1 VKRPEGFD
9 HRPAPQPVEP
19 PSKGRGRRTP
29 AESPST
35 TPAERSSAAPVTPSA
50 SSGPATPPVSP
61 PPTRTA
67 APSVTT
73 DPPAFTAAGRN
84 ARRPAEPTGS
94 APTGSAAPQTA
105 DTQTINA
112 GSTDR
117 GTSGATPRAP
127 KPSRTR
133 VRPDKSSATEASAA
147 RQDRRKLRKA
157 ASARRKFERSEVRR
171 FTKRTR
177 HRRAAWV
184 TIAAIVASLAV
195 VLAVAVYSPIL
206 ALREI
211 TVDGTNRVSTE
222 EVTAALDDQL
232 GTPLALIDFGEI
244 RSELAAFPL
253 IRSYVTETVPPN
265 TLRIH
270 VVEREAIGTVERRGS
285 FEQVDPAGVVV
296 ASSSERPAGPLIDV
310 SGTGTDTAVF
320 ASAVEVLLTMP
331 QAVLDR
337 IDVISAR
344 TADNVRLTLRDT
356 GSTVAWGSAD
366 DSELKG
372 QVLARM
378 LERPECAGQ
387 VVDVTAPLAPIC
399 GPE

>member
-9 HRPAPQPVEP
+9 HRPAPQPEQQG
-19 PSKGRGRRTP
+19 KANGRRPTAPPKAPRPTGATNPDSGSATP
-29 AESPST
+29 GQPGTAGTSST
-35 TPAERSSAAPVTPSA
+35 GAKRPADPGASQDTGGPGQTKAA
-50 SSGPATPPVSP
+50 PATPK
-61 PPTRTA
+61 
-67 APSVTT
+67 
-73 DPPAFTAAGRN
+73 PA
-84 ARRPAEPTGS
+84 
-94 APTGSAAPQTA
+94 
-105 DTQTINA
+105 
-112 GSTDR
+112 
-117 GTSGATPRAP
+117 
-127 KPSRTR
+127 RTR
-133 VRPDKSSATEASAA
+133 VRPDKAASTAASAA

-157 ASARRKFERSEVRR
+157 ARARRKFERSEVRR
-171 FTKRTR
+171 FTRRTR

-184 TIAAIVASLAV
+184 TVAAIVASLAV

-211 TVDGTNRVSTE
+211 TVDGTNRVSTA

-270 VVEREAIGTVERRGS
+270 VVEREAVGTVERNGS
-285 FEQVDPAGVVV
+285 YEQVDPAGVVV
-296 ASSSERPAGPLIDV
+296 ASSSERPAGPLIVV
-310 SGTGTDTAVF
+310 SGSGTDSAAF
-320 ASAVEVLLTMP
+320 ASAAEVLLTMP

-337 IDVISAR
+337 IDTISAR
-344 TADNVRLTLRDT
+344 TADDVRLTLRDT
-356 GSTVAWGSAD
+356 GATVSWGSAD

>member
-1 VKRPEGFD
+1 MKRPEGFD
-9 HRPAPQPVEP
+9 HRPAPEPTEQPTKAAKRRRPAAPAPAGV
-19 PSKGRGRRTP
+19 PSADPAASQRTPRRPGNTTEAPSATP
-29 AESPST
+29 AEQAETSQSRADT
-35 TPAERSSAAPVTPSA
+35 GKAAQSGARVRLDKPA
-50 SSGPATPPVSP
+50 
-61 PPTRTA
+61 RTA
-67 APSVTT
+67 A
-73 DPPAFTAAGRN
+73 AA
-84 ARRPAEPTGS
+84 
-94 APTGSAAPQTA
+94 AA
-105 DTQTINA
+105 
-112 GSTDR
+112 
-117 GTSGATPRAP
+117 
-127 KPSRTR
+127 
-133 VRPDKSSATEASAA
+133 
-147 RQDRRKLRKA
+147 QDRRKLKKA
-157 ASARRKFERSEVRR
+157 ARARRKFERAEVRR

-184 TIAAIVASLAV
+184 TFASVVAVLGI

-232 GTPLALIDFGEI
+232 GTPLALVDFGQI

-270 VVEREAIGTVERRGS
+270 IVEREAIGAVERQGS
-285 FEQVDPAGVVV
+285 FDQVDPAGVVV
-296 ASSSERPAGPLIDV
+296 ASSSERPAGPLISVTD
-310 SGTGTDTAVF
+310 SGTDSPAF
-320 ASAVEVLLTMP
+320 SSAVEVLLAMP
-331 QAVLDR
+331 QTVLDR
-337 IDVISAR
+337 IDVISAK
-344 TADNVRLTLRDT
+344 TADDVRITLRDT
-356 GSTVAWGSAD
+356 GATVAWGSAD

-399 GPE
+399 GAE

>member
-9 HRPAPQPVEP
+9 HRPAPAPADPPAKAGKLRRPVDTVAPEKAPSADPSVALGGAQRSAAPTRQKRPTAPPVEP
-19 PSKGRGRRTP
+19 VAPDRQPKQRREPEPPRARVRADKP
-29 AESPST
+29 A
-35 TPAERSSAAPVTPSA
+35 
-50 SSGPATPPVSP
+50 
-61 PPTRTA
+61 RTA
-67 APSVTT
+67 A
-73 DPPAFTAAGRN
+73 AA
-84 ARRPAEPTGS
+84 
-94 APTGSAAPQTA
+94 AA
-105 DTQTINA
+105 
-112 GSTDR
+112 
-117 GTSGATPRAP
+117 
-127 KPSRTR
+127 
-133 VRPDKSSATEASAA
+133 
-147 RQDRRKLRKA
+147 QDRRKLKKA
-157 ASARRKFERSEVRR
+157 ARARRKFERAEVRR

-184 TIAAIVASLAV
+184 TFASIVAVLGI
-195 VLAVAVYSPIL
+195 VLAIAVYSPIL

-211 TVDGTNRVSTE
+211 TIDGTNRVSTE

-232 GTPLALIDFGEI
+232 GTPLALVDFGQI

-270 VVEREAIGTVERRGS
+270 IVEREAIGAVERQGS
-285 FEQVDPAGVVV
+285 YDQVDPAGVVV
-296 ASSSERPAGPLIDV
+296 ASSSERPAGPLISV
-310 SGTGTDTAVF
+310 SDTGTDSRAFT
-320 ASAVEVLLTMP
+320 SAVEVLLGMP

-344 TADNVRLTLRDT
+344 TADDVRITLRDT
-356 GSTVAWGSAD
+356 GATVAWGSAD

>member
-1 VKRPEGFD
+1 MKRPEGFD
-9 HRPAPQPVEP
+9 HRPAPDPVEP
-19 PSKGRGRRTP
+19 PAKSGKRRRTAEP
-29 AESPST
+29 AAPSADPST
-35 TPAERSSAAPVTPSA
+35 TSRGTQRPSA
-50 SSGPATPPVSP
+50 SAQSKRPEVPPVD
-61 PPTRTA
+61 
-67 APSVTT
+67 AP
-73 DPPAFTAAGRN
+73 
-84 ARRPAEPTGS
+84 EQ
-94 APTGSAAPQTA
+94 AAPQT
-105 DTQTINA
+105 QK
-112 GSTDR
+112 
-117 GTSGATPRAP
+117 PPKAP
-127 KPSRTR
+127 KPTR
-133 VRPDKSSATEASAA
+133 DRADNPARSAASAA
-147 RQDRRKLRKA
+147 AGERRKLRKA
-157 ASARRKFERSEVRR
+157 ARARRKFERAEVRR

-184 TIAAIVASLAV
+184 TFASILVVLGV

-232 GTPLALIDFGEI
+232 GTPLALVDFGQI

-270 VVEREAIGTVERRGS
+270 IVEREAIGAVERQGS
-285 FEQVDPAGVVV
+285 FDQVDPAGVVV
-296 ASSSERPAGPLIDV
+296 ASSSERPAGPLISASDA
-310 SGTGTDTAVF
+310 GTDSPAF
-320 ASAVEVLLTMP
+320 SSAVEVLLAMP

-344 TADNVRLTLRDT
+344 TADDVRITLRDT
-356 GSTVAWGSAD
+356 GATVAWGSAD

>member
-9 HRPAPQPVEP
+9 HRPAPQPEQQG
-19 PSKGRGRRTP
+19 KANGRRPTAPPKAPRPTGATNPDSGSATP
-29 AESPST
+29 GQPGTAGTSST
-35 TPAERSSAAPVTPSA
+35 GAKRPADPGASQDTGGPGRTKAA
-50 SSGPATPPVSP
+50 PATPK
-61 PPTRTA
+61 PT
-67 APSVTT
+67 
-73 DPPAFTAAGRN
+73 
-84 ARRPAEPTGS
+84 
-94 APTGSAAPQTA
+94 
-105 DTQTINA
+105 
-112 GSTDR
+112 
-117 GTSGATPRAP
+117 
-127 KPSRTR
+127 RTR
-133 VRPDKSSATEASAA
+133 VRPDKTASTVASAA

-157 ASARRKFERSEVRR
+157 ARARRKFERSEVRR
-171 FTKRTR
+171 FTRRTR

-184 TIAAIVASLAV
+184 TVAAIVASLAV

-211 TVDGTNRVSTE
+211 TVDGTNRVSTA

-270 VVEREAIGTVERRGS
+270 VVEREAVGTVERNGS
-285 FEQVDPAGVVV
+285 YEQVGVVV
-296 ASSSERPAGPLIDV
+296 ASSSERPAGPLIVV
-310 SGTGTDTAVF
+310 SGSGTDSAAF
-320 ASAVEVLLTMP
+320 ASAAEVLLTMP

-337 IDVISAR
+337 IDTISAR
-344 TADNVRLTLRDT
+344 TADDVRLTLRDT
-356 GSTVAWGSAD
+356 GATVSWGSAD

>member
-1 VKRPEGFD
+1 MRHD
-9 HRPAPQPVEP
+9 RPA
-19 PSKGRGRRTP
+19 
-29 AESPST
+29 
-35 TPAERSSAAPVTPSA
+35 
-50 SSGPATPPVSP
+50 
-61 PPTRTA
+61 RTA
-67 APSVTT
+67 A
-73 DPPAFTAAGRN
+73 
-84 ARRPAEPTGS
+84 
-94 APTGSAAPQTA
+94 SAAA
-105 DTQTINA
+105 
-112 GSTDR
+112 
-117 GTSGATPRAP
+117 
-127 KPSRTR
+127 
-133 VRPDKSSATEASAA
+133 
-147 RQDRRKLRKA
+147 QDRRKLRKA
-157 ASARRKFERSEVRR
+157 ARARRKFERAEVRR

-184 TIAAIVASLAV
+184 TVASIVATLAV
-195 VLAVAVYSPIL
+195 VLGIAVYSPIL

-232 GTPLALIDFGEI
+232 GTPLALIDFGQI

-270 VVEREAIGTVERRGS
+270 VVEREAIGAVERRGS
-285 FEQVDPAGVVV
+285 YDQVDPAGVVV
-296 ASSSERPAGPLIDV
+296 ASSSERPAGPLISV
-310 SGTGTDTAVF
+310 AGSGTDSPAF
-320 ASAVEVLLTMP
+320 LSAVEVLLAMP
-331 QAVLDR
+331 QSVLDR

-344 TADNVRLTLRDT
+344 TADDVRLTLRDT
-356 GSTVAWGSAD
+356 GAAVAWGAAD